1 MLTDEACF
9 KAPHHWCYMFWI
21 LHQQMHHYMELA
33 IGQIVWSKSNVFV
46 QPLCISE
53 NWRIVLAVDTIERP
67 CTKSI
72 CKFMQVISKKSGF
85 PVKDFT
91 SSFADGQAL
100 CYLRETEYEG
110 ENLMIGKMLQEIE
123 DFPALLPR
131 TAIKIPRSSSFQQV
145 FVLLS

>member
-100 CYLRETEYEG
+100 CYLINYY
-110 ENLMIGKMLQEIE
+110 
-123 DFPALLPR
+123 FPALLPR